1 MSRVTKILL
10 IAVIV
15 IILLVA
21 AYFWF
26 TKPKST
32 ELPSSIT
39 GSTPEPLP
47 SAFSNEQFPL
57 NLGMQGE
64 NVRRL
69 QVALNW
75 IKPVNKIDE
84 DGKFGAQTRG
94 KLLTSVSTSLSVLP
108 VTESNFNAIIKLG
121 NDAWKSK
128 TAGNTT
134 NVVTPILSTPTY
146 TFLP

>member
-1 MSRVTKILL
+1 MSKSTKIIL

-15 IILLVA
+15 IILLIA

-26 TKPKST
+26 TKPKNAD
-32 ELPSSIT
+32 LPSSIT
-39 GSTPEPLP
+39 GANPEPLP
-47 SAFSNEQFPL
+47 PAFSNESFPL
-57 NLGMQGE
+57 NMGMQGE

-75 IKPVNKIDE
+75 IKPTNKIDE

-94 KLLTSVSTSLSVLP
+94 KMLTSLNTSLSVLP

-121 NDAWKSK
+121 NNAFMAK
-128 TAGNTT
+128 TSTT
-134 NVVTPILSTPTY
+134 NTNPVNPILSTPTY